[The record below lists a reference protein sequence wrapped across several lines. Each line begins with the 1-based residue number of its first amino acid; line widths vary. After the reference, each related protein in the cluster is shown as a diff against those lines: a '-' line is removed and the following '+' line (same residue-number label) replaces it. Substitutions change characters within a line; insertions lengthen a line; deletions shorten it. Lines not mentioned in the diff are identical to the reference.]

1 MLHLESVLLS
11 LLLPLAVLTL
21 PLFVEGAANE
31 RLVHLLV
38 GVVAVYVVHGWA
50 LRDDDAS
57 CAAQIIQMRF
67 HDVLIREY
75 FRLGLLGRSAG
86 CNTLVAQLSHDV
98 AAHGGTHL
106 QLVLGWQTA
115 QVLQIGRNSL
125 ADHDRAGE
133 AKPLLFAQVGAAPHL
148 LLGLVV
154 T

>member
-1 MLHLESVLLS
+1 
-11 LLLPLAVLTL
+11 
-21 PLFVEGAANE
+21 
-31 RLVHLLV
+31 
-38 GVVAVYVVHGWA
+38 
-50 LRDDDAS
+50 
-57 CAAQIIQMRF
+57 MRF

-133 AKPLLFAQVGAAPHL
+133 SETLLLAQVGAAPRL
-148 LLGLVV
+148 SLGLVV
-154 T
+154 AQGSTARRCHSIRIIHKRIREHVVL